1 VIVLDT
7 HVLVWWVS
15 GATRLTGRARRAL
28 DSALRR
34 GPVIASAISI
44 FEIAT
49 AVRRG
54 RLELGLPLDQ
64 WLADLLVLPE
74 LRIEPVSAEIA
85 QAAGQLADPISS
97 DPADRLIAATAL
109 LLKARLITADERLRN
124 SPHVAA
130 LW

>member
-1 VIVLDT
+1 MIVLDT

-15 GATRLTGRARRAL
+15 GAAKLTGRARRAI
-28 DSALRR
+28 DGALRR
-34 GPVIASAISI
+34 GQVIASAISI

-64 WLADLLVLPE
+64 WLADMVVLPE
-74 LRIEPVSAEIA
+74 LHIEPLSAAIA
-85 QAAGQLADPISS
+85 QAAGQLGDPFPG

-109 LLKARLITADERLRN
+109 SLKAKVVTADERLRR
-124 SPHVAA
+124 SPAIAA
-130 LW
+130 VW